1 MKPGK
6 INKLSI
12 VNNAYA
18 SVLERIETP
27 PKQLHVI
34 GALPEKRHISV
45 AIVGSRRPTAYGEEV
60 TQRLARDL
68 ARYGVVIISGLALGI
83 DAVAHRACLEAG
95 GTTIAVLAHGLHRI
109 YPASHA
115 NLARSIVEKGG
126 AVISEQELGYE
137 ARRYGFLA
145 RNRLVS
151 GLADA
156 VIVTEATEK
165 SGTLSTV
172 AHALEQNKEVF
183 AVPGPITSLLSAGP
197 NSLLRQGAHLASSAE
212 DILRVIAPEL
222 LDVKTTQQSR
232 LILGD
237 TPQEVSILTALQRGE
252 RDGDTLLVMSGLSAK
267 EFLQTLTMMELK
279 GTIRPLGGNQW
290 SVA

>member
-1 MKPGK
+1 MKTKK

-12 VNNAYA
+12 VNTAYA
-18 SVLERIETP
+18 SVLEHIETP
-27 PKQLHVI
+27 PKYLYGM
-34 GALPEKRHISV
+34 GALPEKRRISV

-60 TQRLARDL
+60 TRRLAKDL
-68 ARYGVVIISGLALGI
+68 ARFGVIIISGLAFGI

-95 GTTIAVLAHGLHRI
+95 GTTVAVLAGGLHRI
-109 YPASHA
+109 YPASHDS
-115 NLARSIVEKGG
+115 LAHEIVKAGG

-137 ARRYGFLA
+137 ARRYDFLA

-156 VIVTEATEK
+156 VVVTEATEK

-197 NSLLRQGAHLASSAE
+197 NSLLRQGAHLATSAE

-222 LDVKTTQQSR
+222 LDVKTTQQR
-232 LILGD
+232 QLVLGD
-237 TPQEVSILTALQRGE
+237 TPQEVSIITALQRGE
-252 RDGDTLLVMSGLSAK
+252 RDGDRLLTMSGLSSK
-267 EFLQTLTMMELK
+267 EFLQTLTMLELK
-279 GTIRPLGGNQW
+279 GTIRALGGNQW
-290 SVA
+290 SIA